1 VTADAPVPVPS
12 RLHRDGTDA
21 TRKAFHCGADVR
33 AGGDF
38 MRIDQH
44 DESHIV
50 ELADGSRWKIW
61 PGDIATT
68 LQWLPT
74 TELQISAIN
83 DELCSHALTD
93 QEGGSRVRVIEAS
106 AEWPVAE
113 VRQSLKDG

>member
-1 VTADAPVPVPS
+1 MPL
-12 RLHRDGTDA
+12 RRRDFVVMELMPPG
-21 TRKAFHCGADVR
+21 KSFIEGADVR
-33 AGGDF
+33 DRGDF
-38 MRIDQH
+38 MRIEQH
-44 DESHIV
+44 DKSHIV
-50 ELADGSRWKIW
+50 ELEDGSRWQIW

-83 DELCSHALTD
+83 DELCSHALID

>member
-1 VTADAPVPVPS
+1 MPLC
-12 RLHRDGTDA
+12 RRDFIAMEPMHPESLSIAGD
-21 TRKAFHCGADVR
+21 DVHAR
-33 AGGDF
+33 GGF
-38 MRIDQH
+38 MRIEQH
-44 DESHIV
+44 DKSHIV
-50 ELADGSRWKIW
+50 ELEDGSRWQIW

-83 DELCSHALTD
+83 DKLCSHALID

-113 VRQSLKDG
+113 VRQSLREG

>member
-1 VTADAPVPVPS
+1 MPLC
-12 RLHRDGTDA
+12 R
-21 TRKAFHCGADVR
+21 RKFIVMELMR
-33 AGGDF
+33 AGKPFIRRPTCAPRRDF
-38 MRIDQH
+38 MRIEQH
-44 DESHIV
+44 DKSHIV
-50 ELADGSRWKIW
+50 ELEDGSRWQIW

-83 DELCSHALTD
+83 DELCSHALID
-93 QEGGSRVRVIEAS
+93 QEGGSRVRVIEAC